1 MNFYG
6 QDTDRHGA
14 RLDVYIEEDSKSAE
28 GSLSVGSIYDIEP
41 DQTDSTNE
49 RISLPRRVRFY
60 RSTIDTRN
68 LQSGSNYSQL
78 KNVIVIMLLPYNP
91 FGYNRIVYTV
101 KNKCLE
107 EPDMAY
113 DDGALNLFLY
123 TSGKVGTVSQPLKD
137 LLRYLENTTWQNAVN
152 DSLKEIQTMV
162 DKVKHEE
169 TAVIVYMK
177 GLLHDQLIE
186 DKGRREGLKES
197 LLSFLS
203 DLGSI
208 PKDILEQIDSEP
220 NPTVL
225 TRWLKLAAKSD
236 SIEEFTKQMT

>member
-1 MNFYG
+1 MFFLWQAAG
-6 QDTDRHGA
+6 R
-14 RLDVYIEEDSKSAE
+14 RLMK
-28 GSLSVGSIYDIEP
+28 
-41 DQTDSTNE
+41 
-49 RISLPRRVRFY
+49 
-60 RSTIDTRN
+60 
-68 LQSGSNYSQL
+68 
-78 KNVIVIMLLPYNP
+78 K
-91 FGYNRIVYTV
+91 
-101 KNKCLE
+101 KLE

-123 TSGKVGTVSQPLKD
+123 TSGKVGTVPQPLKD
-137 LLRYLENTTWQNAVN
+137 LLHCLENTTWQNAVN

-169 TAVIVYMK
+169 TAIIVYMK

-203 DLGSI
+203 DLGPI
-208 PKDILEQIDSEP
+208 PKDILEQIDNEP

-225 TRWLKLAAKSD
+225 TRWLKLAARSD